1 MKRLFGI
8 IMTLCLLIGAFA
20 TGCSNKKQKEEL
32 KYFKVMPSQLED
44 GEYVICSNELNIVMD
59 KNLTM
64 IRDFVFRIIGKEPLV
79 DGDVEVKFDKIS
91 APYNVAPLNS
101 AYFEDPF
108 SEKVLL
114 TYNNFDWEVYQE
126 LESSGKEEDRNKY
139 FEIQNNIH
147 NEYEKISN
155 DSIVKMYITEC
166 RINFNMDNV
175 SKNEDDII
183 DKMTVVIKGK
193 EYSVELGKLVLMY
206 DEDKSE
212 YGHDPEYNLILKSG
226 GRYGVNF
233 GGGKEAEVYIP
244 DYDAETKK
252 EIIIK
257 DVRLIHSDDK
267 KSVESVG
274 FSVKGD
280 NSISQKWTSGDEI
293 IIPAGSKVSISPN
306 INDRNLIDKLHY
318 STNVYFEIIYEVEG
332 KLYSVRNQV
341 IGETRYFI
349 DEFYASFK
357 DNVDM
362 MKYYNVYGV
371 SL

>member
-126 LESSGKEEDRNKY
+126 LE
-139 FEIQNNIH
+139 
-147 NEYEKISN
+147 
-155 DSIVKMYITEC
+155 
-166 RINFNMDNV
+166 
-175 SKNEDDII
+175 
-183 DKMTVVIKGK
+183 
-193 EYSVELGKLVLMY
+193 
-206 DEDKSE
+206 
-212 YGHDPEYNLILKSG
+212 
-226 GRYGVNF
+226 
-233 GGGKEAEVYIP
+233 
-244 DYDAETKK
+244 
-252 EIIIK
+252 
-257 DVRLIHSDDK
+257 
-267 KSVESVG
+267 
-274 FSVKGD
+274 
-280 NSISQKWTSGDEI
+280 
-293 IIPAGSKVSISPN
+293 
-306 INDRNLIDKLHY
+306 
-318 STNVYFEIIYEVEG
+318 
-332 KLYSVRNQV
+332 
-341 IGETRYFI
+341 
-349 DEFYASFK
+349 
-357 DNVDM
+357 
-362 MKYYNVYGV
+362 
-371 SL
+371 